1 MDEFDKIK
9 ELSDDIIGRKEPSFD
24 GKESASG
31 PEEIDSPFK
40 EEIELKPID
49 EVEEKSVTSFKWHF
63 IALGIFVGLLAVVL
77 SGFFLFG
84 EDEQSDKIIT
94 ISPTPEPVRVKPE
107 NAGGA
112 NIPNQDKLIY
122 KRIQAEMP
130 KVEQLF
136 PEPEKPVLP
145 ERMILDPL
153 PVAQPVAEPVV
164 PIAPEASP
172 KAPEVKTEPVIVVK
186 EEPTPKAEVL
196 PLAPEPVKPKV
207 ETPKKT
213 AEVKKEAPKEAAQS
227 WRIQLMSSPK
237 KATVEKA
244 WKEISQKHKALL
256 SNTSHDIISAEIA
269 GKGTFYRLQAG
280 RFATRDQAAAL
291 CTKLKAQKQDCVPVK
306 ADK

>member
-9 ELSDDIIGRKEPSFD
+9 ELSDDIIGRKEPSFT
-24 GKESASG
+24 ESDESSDA
-31 PEEIDSPFK
+31 EDVDSPFK
-40 EEIELKPID
+40 EEIELNPLD
-49 EVEEKSVTSFKWHF
+49 EAEEKNPPSFKWHF
-63 IALGIFVGLLAVVL
+63 IALGIFVGLLTVVL

-84 EDEQSDKIIT
+84 EDEETDKIVT
-94 ISPTPEPVRVKPE
+94 ISPTPEPVRIKPE

-112 NIPNQDKLIY
+112 TIPNQDKLIY
-122 KRIQAEMP
+122 NRIQAEIP

-145 ERMILDPL
+145 EIMIP
-153 PVAQPVAEPVV
+153 EPE
-164 PIAPEASP
+164 PIAEVEPE
-172 KAPEVKTEPVIVVK
+172 KIEEPIVVIK

-196 PLAPEPVKPKV
+196 PLPPEPVKPKEDTPV
-207 ETPKKT
+207 KQAETKKEPPKAT
-213 AEVKKEAPKEAAQS
+213 AEN

-237 KATVEKA
+237 KPTVEKA
-244 WKEISQKHKALL
+244 WKDISQKHKALL
-256 SNTSHDIISAEIA
+256 SDMSHTIISAEIA